1 MSGYSMT
8 YEELDARVAKS
19 GFDRSAAYLHGGVL
33 ALISVFD
40 GACKDPAGRLL
51 PATEGASIRAL
62 IERLYLETWQAI
74 DGAGVG
80 FRMFLPDDDAPLAWR
95 SQALIDWAEGFLEA
109 LPVLGVDPA
118 TQLDDASRAA
128 LADIREVADGQ
139 PDELAADDDE
149 FHEVAEFV
157 WIAVVLVRE
166 LLIVHRENR

>member
-1 MSGYSMT
+1 MSGYSMS
-8 YEELDARVAKS
+8 YDELDAQAAKA
-19 GFDRSAAYLHGGVL
+19 GFERSAAFLHGGVL

-40 GACKDPAGRLL
+40 GGCEDPAERLL
-51 PATEGASIRAL
+51 PSTEGAAVREL
-62 IERLYLETWQAI
+62 IDRLYAETWRAI

-80 FRMFLPDDDAPLAWR
+80 FRMLLPDDGVALIQR
-95 SQALIDWAEGFLEA
+95 SRALIDWAEGFLEA

-139 PDELAADDDE
+139 ADELAADDDE